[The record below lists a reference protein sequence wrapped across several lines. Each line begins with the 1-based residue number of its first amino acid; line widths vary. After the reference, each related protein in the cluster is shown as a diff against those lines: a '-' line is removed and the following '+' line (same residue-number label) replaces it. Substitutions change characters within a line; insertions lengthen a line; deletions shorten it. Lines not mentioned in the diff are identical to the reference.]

1 MKVMTQSLAMAAAST
16 AIFLATS
23 TVEGGAELCVL
34 SASAGM
40 TTNCKDMADL
50 TNKAGAASL
59 YCPTKADCISVF
71 GSGSGSSTSEQ
82 VVERSAGNQ
91 QVAGIE
97 EAETESSALKL
108 AVGASTAAAVA
119 VSAVLLL

>member
-1 MKVMTQSLAMAAAST
+1 MKVMTQSLALAAAST

-97 EAETESSALKL
+97 EAETESSTSKL
-108 AVGASTAAAVA
+108 AVGVSTAAAVV

>member
-16 AIFLATS
+16 AILLATS
-23 TVEGGAELCVL
+23 TVEGGAVDCVVSPSSGL
-34 SASAGM
+34 
-40 TTNCKDMADL
+40 TKNCKDMADL
-50 TNKAGAASL
+50 NSKAGAASL

-82 VVERSAGNQ
+82 VVERSGGQ

-97 EAETESSALKL
+97 EAEAESSTSKL